1 MKSDPFYFEIKDMIT
16 QFVAAFDG
24 IVIKRFNNQREIQ
37 DRLRVR
43 YLYAPKQRVIH
54 DLINKAKHITL
65 PVVSVN
71 IASIARDNTRVFNK
85 LDSSYY
91 LTTESDTLTGDIG
104 REDRVP
110 QPVPININV
119 NMSIL
124 TKFQTD
130 MDQILSNFVPY
141 SNPYIVISW
150 KVPGEFT
157 QIPQEIRSEV
167 LWGDNISLSY
177 PTELTPDAPYRVSA
191 DTSFTIKGWL
201 YRKETRPVKTIF
213 TIETNTF
220 ALSSLDDLPDISTP
234 DKIKRF
240 NNLFDT
246 AS

>member
-1 MKSDPFYFEIKDMIT
+1 MKSDPFYFEIKDVLT

-24 IVIKRFNNQREIQ
+24 VVIKRFNNKREVQ
-37 DRLRVR
+37 DKIKVR

-54 DLINKAKHITL
+54 DLLNKAKHITL

-71 IASIARDNTRVFNK
+71 ITNIARDNTRVFNK

-91 LTTESDTLTGDIG
+91 LTTESTTPSGDVG

-110 QPVPININV
+110 QPVPVNINV

-130 MDQILSNFVPY
+130 MDQILSNFIPY
-141 SNPYIVISW
+141 NNPYIIISW

-157 QIPQEIRSEV
+157 NIPQEIRSEV
-167 LWGDNISLSY
+167 LWNDNVSIVY
-177 PTELTPDAPYRVSA
+177 PTEMPPDSPYRVSA
-191 DTSFTIKGWL
+191 DTSFTIKAWL
-201 YRKETRPVKTIF
+201 YRKDTTPVKTIF
-213 TIETNTF
+213 QVETNTF
-220 ALSSLDDLPDISTP
+220 ALESIDDIPDISTP

-240 NNLFDT
+240 NSLFDIT
-246 AS
+246 

>member
-1 MKSDPFYFEIKDMIT
+1 MKSDPFYFEIKDMLT

-24 IVIKRFNNQREIQ
+24 IVIKRFNKEREAQ
-37 DRLRVR
+37 DKLRVR
-43 YLYAPKQRVIH
+43 YVYAPKQRVLH

-71 IASIARDNTRVFNK
+71 ITNIARDNTRVFNK

-91 LTTESDTLTGDIG
+91 LTTLSDTLTGDIG

-119 NMSIL
+119 NMSIM

-130 MDQILSNFVPY
+130 MDQIISNFVPY
-141 SNPYIVISW
+141 NNPYIIISW

-157 QIPQEIRSEV
+157 NIPQEIRSEV
-167 LWGDNISLSY
+167 LWNDSISMSY
-177 PTELTPDAPYRVSA
+177 PTELTPDTPYRVSA

-201 YRKETRPVKTIF
+201 YRKQTNPVKTIF
-213 TIETNTF
+213 QIETKTF
-220 ALSSLDDLPDISTP
+220 ALSSIDDIPDISTP
-234 DKIKRF
+234 DKINQF
-240 NNLFDT
+240 NSLFDNV
-246 AS
+246 S